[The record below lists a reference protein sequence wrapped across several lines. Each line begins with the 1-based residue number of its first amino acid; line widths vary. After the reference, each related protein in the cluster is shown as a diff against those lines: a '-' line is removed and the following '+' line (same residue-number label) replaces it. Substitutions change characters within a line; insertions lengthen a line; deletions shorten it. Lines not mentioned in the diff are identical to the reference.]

1 MSTNHRGWG
10 MWSGYLAKNRGIPTY
25 QNYPDAPHFFDLLTK
40 AKDHPDKHSVP
51 ICHLHVEGMAQSIS
65 KREMS
70 DMVLVL
76 VEPGRRDPDL
86 FSCFL
91 CCKEEAQVL
100 T

>member
-1 MSTNHRGWG
+1 MSTNHRRRG
-10 MWSGYLAKNRGIPTY
+10 MWSGFKATPGNPTY
-25 QNYPDAPHFFDLLTK
+25 RNYPDAPHFFDLLTK

-51 ICHLHVEGMAQSIS
+51 ICHLHVEGMAKSIS

>member
-1 MSTNHRGWG
+1 MSMIHRRRG
-10 MWSGYLAKNRGIPTY
+10 MWSGYSATPGNPTY

-40 AKDHPDKHSVP
+40 GKDHSDKHSVP
-51 ICHLHVEGMAQSIS
+51 ICHLHVEGIAQSIS

>member
-10 MWSGYLAKNRGIPTY
+10 MWSGYRRTNRGIPTY
-25 QNYPDAPHFFDLLTK
+25 QNYPDAPHFLDLLTK

-76 VEPGRRDPDL
+76 VDPGRRDPDL